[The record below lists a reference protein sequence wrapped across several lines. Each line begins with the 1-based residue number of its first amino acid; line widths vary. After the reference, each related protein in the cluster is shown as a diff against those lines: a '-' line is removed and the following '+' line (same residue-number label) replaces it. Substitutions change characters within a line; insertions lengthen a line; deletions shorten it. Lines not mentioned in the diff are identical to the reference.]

1 MGETR
6 SRAASCSGPTQTGFT
21 SGLTGVVRR
30 RIFPRAFPEA
40 RPRRV
45 SHYRH
50 HMRNL
55 HLAVGLSLA
64 ACLGVGQEAR
74 AQSFQITPA
83 EWDQIADRYE
93 PCALGSP
100 PADSAAYVT
109 WSLNAR
115 RGARLSLSLPAAL
128 REVASRWPDERHW
141 MAPDSS
147 RVEVTVMAQPSGA
160 MAAGGEGVEVD
171 VEGACALPV
180 AGHRATVHRIRLT
193 DTRTRHIRYAAAVD
207 ALVRP
212 GIAISA
218 MVESPNVGGR
228 DAMIRAFGA
237 LKVEAAKQSRR
248 TPAVKSGG

>member
-1 MGETR
+1 
-6 SRAASCSGPTQTGFT
+6 
-21 SGLTGVVRR
+21 
-30 RIFPRAFPEA
+30 
-40 RPRRV
+40 
-45 SHYRH
+45 
-50 HMRNL
+50 MRTL
-55 HLAVGLSLA
+55 QLAVGLSLV

-93 PCALGSP
+93 PCDLGSAP
-100 PADSAAYVT
+100 SDSAANVT

-115 RGARLSLSLPAAL
+115 RGARLSLPLPAAL

-141 MAPDSS
+141 VAPDSS
-147 RVEVTVMAQPSGA
+147 RVEVSVMAQPSGA
-160 MAAGGEGVEVD
+160 MAAGGAGVKVD

-193 DTRTRHIRYAAAVD
+193 DTRTRHVRYAAAVD

-212 GIAISA
+212 GIAMSA

-237 LKVEAAKQSRR
+237 LKVQETKETRRPAKAG
-248 TPAVKSGG
+248 TGG